1 MNMLMMMMQSLS
13 LHFSLFLIFDFFSGE
28 SSMVRRDDQMVITIG
43 ENVAQCSDFNEN
55 EREDFSVYLDMID

>member
-1 MNMLMMMMQSLS
+1 
-13 LHFSLFLIFDFFSGE
+13 
-28 SSMVRRDDQMVITIG
+28 MVRRDDQMVITIG